1 MKKYLFIT
9 ACAALQVVLL
19 CWPARLQAQNEA
31 GKVRSRLKE
40 ATTDSAQ
47 VSLLLELGKC
57 YERNQPD
64 SALGSYRMAYRAAT
78 RAGQTQGRA
87 QSLKHIGQLLSERG
101 RGAEAVV
108 VLERALPLFIKAADK
123 KGEAQA
129 ALLLADLCLA
139 QGQPDKAIENYLL
152 AEIRS
157 RETDNPSAAC
167 SARAGLAACY
177 REKQDYA
184 ALLDAAERRYSCVS
198 ETGDSTAI
206 AAASIALG
214 AALLLNEKPD
224 TAITWLNGAAAA
236 AERLGDPVL
245 TITAREQIA
254 RWYYSEG
261 RYKQALGIA
270 GNICLETDSTLAYPH
285 LIEVQLLRGQCLL
298 ALKKSKPAE
307 EAFSQALALAAV
319 DSTGRMLSSALHA
332 VGEYYAE
339 KGNDRKALEYQ
350 RAWMALSDSI
360 RTADENALRL
370 GMAALYNDADMAT
383 EAEEHP
389 EQDAGV
395 LPEPFSS
402 TSVFLV
408 VGIALLLLLVA
419 IIIFFQRRHR
429 RQQSIR
435 HAETETHQ
443 EALRAIGQQVMQK
456 EHELQRREQDAAKLR
471 DLIRGQ
477 EHERLRLG
485 RELHDGL
492 GSMLAAAR
500 IQLEQLGRES
510 GKAMPVERYLELQN
524 LITRSAKE
532 LRDLAHELTPHGQ
545 ERPGLPEMVQHYCER
560 LSNDTTRV
568 NFELQ
573 GNAVAMETAREIVLF
588 RVVAEI
594 LTNTLRHSLAAE
606 AFVSLVY
613 GENALVLSMED
624 NGRGFDVRQQIEQG
638 MGLKTLIA
646 RVSYLRGELDVLSA
660 TGKGTS
666 YTITIP
672 YEAPRVR

>member
-1 MKKYLFIT
+1 MKKYLFIA
-9 ACAALQVVLL
+9 ACTALQVLL
-19 CWPARLQAQNEA
+19 SCWTARLHAQSEAEKIRSRLQAA
-31 GKVRSRLKE
+31 S
-40 ATTDSAQ
+40 TDSAR

-57 YERNQPD
+57 YEKSQPD
-64 SALGSYRMAYRAAT
+64 SALESYRMAQRAAL
-78 RAGQTQGRA
+78 RAGQPQGRA
-87 QSLKHIGQLLSERG
+87 QSLMHIGQLLSERG
-101 RGAEAVV
+101 RGAEAMV
-108 VLERALPLFIKAADK
+108 VLERALPLFRKASDK
-123 KGEAQA
+123 KGEAEA
-129 ALLLADLCLA
+129 ALLLADLCRA
-139 QGQPDKAIENYLL
+139 QGHPDKAIENYLL
-152 AEIRS
+152 AEIRN
-157 RETDNPSAAC
+157 RETENLSAA
-167 SARAGLAACY
+167 SAAFSGLAACY

-184 ALLDAAERRYSCVS
+184 ALLDAAQRRYSCMS

-224 TAITWLNGAAAA
+224 SAISWLNGAAAA
-236 AERLGDPVL
+236 AERLGDPLL

-254 RWYYSEG
+254 RWHYSEG

-270 GNICLETDSTLAYPH
+270 GNVCLETDSTLAYPH
-285 LIEVQLLRGQCLL
+285 LIEVQLLMGQCLL
-298 ALKKSKPAE
+298 ALKKTKPAE
-307 EAFSQALALAAV
+307 EAFGQALALAAG
-319 DSTGRMLSSALHA
+319 DTTGGMLASALRA

-339 KGNDRKALEYQ
+339 KGNHRKALEYQ
-350 RAWMALSDSI
+350 RAWIALSDSI
-360 RTADENALRL
+360 RTADEKALRQ
-370 GMAALYNDADMAT
+370 GMATLYNDADMAL
-383 EAEEHP
+383 EAKENSK
-389 EQDAGV
+389 QDAGV
-395 LPEPFSS
+395 MPDSVSS
-402 TSVFLV
+402 APVFLV
-408 VGIALLLLLVA
+408 GGLALVLLLVA
-419 IIIFFQRRHR
+419 VIIFLQLRHR
-429 RQQSIR
+429 RHQAL
-435 HAETETHQ
+435 HHTETETHQ
-443 EALRAIGQQVMQK
+443 EALRVLGQQVMQK
-456 EHELQRREQDAAKLR
+456 DQELQRREQDAVKLR

-492 GSMLAAAR
+492 GGMLAAAR
-500 IQLEQLGRES
+500 VQLEQLGRES

-532 LRDLAHELTPHGQ
+532 LRDLSHELAPHGQ
-545 ERPGLPEMVQHYCER
+545 ERPGLSDMVQHYCER

-573 GNAVAMETAREIVLF
+573 GNPKAMETAREVVLF

-594 LTNTLRHSLAAE
+594 LTNTLRHSQAAE

-613 GENALVLSMED
+613 GETSLELSMED

-646 RVSYLRGELDVLSA
+646 RVAYLRGELDVLSA

-672 YEAPRVR
+672 YEVQRIR